1 MALETPAEWLPYL
14 VTRLGNRRP
23 RVGLLRDY
31 VTGNAPPPEA
41 GAKTRKAWIEFQA
54 LARTD
59 FGGIACRS
67 HVNRIRYTGV
77 RVGEDSESALAVTAR
92 RIARDNRLG
101 MQIADAV
108 WDMASASV
116 GYLVVG
122 ADADQ
127 ALITRE
133 KPESFYAEAEP
144 LRPWR
149 ARAALKRW
157 TDDVESVEFALVWA
171 GGVWQEF
178 YRAPSAFTVGGW
190 SPTGVAGVSPD
201 GKVPVFIFDRRDGL
215 GLIEPHLG
223 LINRIHR
230 GLLDRIYS
238 GAKQAFRQRM
248 LERADDATPRL
259 PSKDAAGNDIDY
271 SEIFT
276 TDPGALWDLP
286 GGITVKELGQVDLG
300 QLLNASRE
308 DIREFAATT
317 GTPINAFLPDSAN
330 QSATGALGTTAQQVD
345 ACRTDIDRIKL
356 GAVAAMV
363 TALRVEGADPGA
375 DTVEIDFDNPQWIT
389 LAEKYDAVSKAVG
402 AGMSIQMAQ
411 KEILGWTQTQIDED
425 ARNRRRE
432 RGLAGAMAALTP
444 APANAEP
451 SVA

>member
-1 MALETPAEWLPYL
+1 MALTTPEEWLPFLLKKLAY
-14 VTRLGNRRP
+14 RRP
-23 RVGLLRDY
+23 RVALLRDY

-41 GAKTRKAWIEFQA
+41 GKKTRQAWIEFQS

-67 HVNRIRYTGV
+67 HANRIRYTGV
-77 RVGEDSESALAVTAR
+77 RVGEDSASELAVTAR

-108 WDMASASV
+108 WDMVSAST

-122 ADADQ
+122 EDDGQ
-127 ALITRE
+127 AIITRE
-133 KPESFYAEAEP
+133 MPEVFYAEPEP

-149 ARAALKRW
+149 ARAAVKRW
-157 TDDVESVEFALVWA
+157 TDEVESVEHALVWA
-171 GGVWQEF
+171 GGWWQEF
-178 YRAPSAFTVGGW
+178 YRAPSAFSLTGWAPAGPVSAIPGGR
-190 SPTGVAGVSPD
+190 P
-201 GKVPVFIFDRRDGL
+201 PVFIFDRRDGL

-223 LINRIHR
+223 LLNRIHR

-238 GAKQAFRQRM
+238 AAKQAFRQRM
-248 LERADDATPRL
+248 LERTDPDQTKL
-259 PSKDAAGNDIDY
+259 PTTDAAGNAIDY

-286 GGITVKELGQVDLG
+286 GGITVKELGQVDLS

-330 QSATGALGTTAQQVD
+330 QSATGALGTTSQQVD

-356 GAVAAMV
+356 GAVAAV
-363 TALRVEGADPGA
+363 LEALRVEGIEPGE
-375 DTVEIDFDNPQWIT
+375 DTIEIDFDDPAWVT
-389 LAEKYDAVSKAVG
+389 LAEKMDAYSKAVA
-402 AGMSIQMAQ
+402 AGMSVQMAQ
-411 KEILGWTQTQIDED
+411 KVYLGWSQEQIDED

-432 RGLAGAMAALTP
+432 RGLREVLAAAQPVTD
-444 APANAEP
+444 AQP